1 VYIIAKQMLFV
12 NIKRGNTND
21 TLRTTR
27 KRNDYNGYDFRCFAF
42 YHDLWLCNFIA
53 CNMSSLTISI
63 NDLDIETKAK
73 IFDLFIL
80 VDVIPHSTHNPL
92 NNTHSIEIAINEN
105 DGRALDGVMTYIMKY
120 IVKN

>member
-27 KRNDYNGYDFRCFAF
+27 KTNDYNGYDFRCFAF